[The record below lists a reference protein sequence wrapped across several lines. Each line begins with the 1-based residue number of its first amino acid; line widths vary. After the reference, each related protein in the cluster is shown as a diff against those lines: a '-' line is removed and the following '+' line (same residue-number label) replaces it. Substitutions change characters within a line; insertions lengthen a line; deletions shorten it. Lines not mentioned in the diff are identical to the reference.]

1 MSPNGVHESSHA
13 LGFKRRRLRIDFSL
27 KSVSR
32 QRNPALEGEN
42 YRLLPETQRPQ
53 NEEFE
58 NMQQIADG
66 AAGAVGGTRPL
77 PLRLQRHL
85 LAARGRCP
93 QQPGR
98 RGTWLGQTVAGIV

>member
-1 MSPNGVHESSHA
+1 
-13 LGFKRRRLRIDFSL
+13 
-27 KSVSR
+27 
-32 QRNPALEGEN
+32 
-42 YRLLPETQRPQ
+42 
-53 NEEFE
+53 
-58 NMQQIADG
+58 MQQIADG